1 MRNFLSRELF
11 AESFISDYKNMMLF
25 VPTSVFFSLVA
36 ISASPALAIY
46 QMTIES
52 KPWKLK
58 PV

>member
-11 AESFISDYKNMMLF
+11 SESFISDYENMMLF

-46 QMTIES
+46 KTTIES

-58 PV
+58 PI